1 MGKVGT
7 NPTVAAEADRLEQLL
22 LAAGLSEAESYP
34 IWDVFTNG
42 GYKAAERKL
51 KAMGLDQW
59 KIDFAAWRRAARPQ
73 ENPDAPLDLPGV
85 IWADPLRGLHGWRPP
100 EYVEQPDARELWT
113 KAHAQALR
121 AEVLARIEQGLVERA
136 RAAMD
141 ASTEARAALA
151 ELEAQQRADEADTSD
166 QAALRA
172 LVTPRRI
179 EAARQAAEQAAAT
192 VDQALGTLRAELVR
206 TFEQTVRDREYATA
220 RQQDEQAAELERQAG
235 DRRLAV
241 VNARSMLEAFL
252 PSGRQ

>member
-1 MGKVGT
+1 
-7 NPTVAAEADRLEQLL
+7 
-22 LAAGLSEAESYP
+22 
-34 IWDVFTNG
+34 
-42 GYKAAERKL
+42 
-51 KAMGLDQW
+51 MGLDQW
-59 KIDFAAWRRAARPQ
+59 KIDFAAWRRAAQPQ

-100 EYVEQPDARELWT
+100 EYVEQPDAREVWT

-136 RAAMD
+136 RAALD
-141 ASTEARAALA
+141 ASAAARAELAAL
-151 ELEAQQRADEADTSD
+151 ETQQCADEADTSE

-172 LVTPRRI
+172 LVTPKRI
-179 EAARQAAEQAAAT
+179 EAARHAADQAAAM
-192 VDQALGTLRAELVR
+192 VEQVLGTLRAELVR

-241 VNARSMLEAFL
+241 VNVRGMLENFL
-252 PSGRQ
+252 PPAPADNNQTPTPPKRRRLFG

>member
-1 MGKVGT
+1 
-7 NPTVAAEADRLEQLL
+7 
-22 LAAGLSEAESYP
+22 
-34 IWDVFTNG
+34 
-42 GYKAAERKL
+42 
-51 KAMGLDQW
+51 MGLDQW
-59 KIDFAAWRRAARPQ
+59 KIDFAAWRRAAQPQ

-100 EYVEQPDARELWT
+100 EYVEQPDAREVWT

-136 RAAMD
+136 RAALD
-141 ASTEARAALA
+141 ASAAARATLA
-151 ELEAQQRADEADTSD
+151 ELEAQQREIGAPATD

-172 LVTPRRI
+172 LTLPKQI
-179 EAARQAAEQAAAT
+179 EQARQAAEQAAAT
-192 VDQALGTLRAELVR
+192 VDQVLGTLRAELVR

-252 PSGRQ
+252 PPADNNQAPAPRDRRGLFG